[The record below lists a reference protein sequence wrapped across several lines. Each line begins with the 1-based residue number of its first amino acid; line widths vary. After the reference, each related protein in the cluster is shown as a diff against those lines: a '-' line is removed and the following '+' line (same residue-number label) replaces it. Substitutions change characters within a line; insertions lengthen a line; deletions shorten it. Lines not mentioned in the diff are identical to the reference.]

1 MKDFLNKLAE
11 NIILISS
18 NDKIIFANNSFVNN
32 MGYKENEVDLNVIN
46 SITKIKN
53 NEIYIYYNNEILRT
67 GICEWS
73 KVKWFGE
80 DVKAVVVVKWKNQ
93 NSDSYNIEIL
103 EKLLDQMDRWICIKN
118 RDNQYV
124 YVNQACADFYKTTK
138 EKAQLIL
145 NSQLLDDTMTEYMV
159 KEDDYVIESKN
170 KCIYE
175 VNKEIEDFK
184 LWYEINKFPIL
195 DEKGEVQYIGS
206 TLENITLDK
215 NVQYKILDNLNMID
229 GYENDGNFKMNI
241 VDESIFESFKKLFE
255 KFLKT
260 NNFNIWI
267 YDISKKVIKSVFQ
280 PALFVEE
287 MINEEYIPI
296 EQAYIDK
303 YFNGTYNKVFEITN
317 EEVGGL
323 GEKRSLYIVNYPII
337 NQGEFKGIMTMSF
350 NEYPTSEVVKNDFI
364 KTLCSQIGFIIKY
377 IELSK
382 RIDEELRFRS
392 ELEEELEAFLEVSAD
407 YVVKV
412 NATGTKEVSNGC
424 FDVLGWTREEYLSM
438 KPEDLIHPDDLSR
451 TLELIKKQC
460 ETTEKLEWK
469 NRLKCA
475 DGSYKWLSWRNRNF
489 IDSKGYIFSS
499 AKDITLE
506 KELELKEKQ
515 IEKAKHLEEI
525 RNEFFANI
533 SHEFKTPINMI
544 MTTSQLMQQHLHT
557 YDVNNNAKNEIVR
570 YVNIFRQNG
579 YRLLKLVNNLIDI
592 TKIDSGFYK
601 IKPININIIE
611 IIEDIVLSVVEYC
624 EGNNVQLIFDT
635 EVEEEFIACDPD
647 QVERI
652 ILNLLSNAIKYTPK
666 NGEIRV
672 NIHLEEEYV
681 VVKVKDTGIGIPK
694 ERLDLIFER
703 FVQGGATLTRACEGS
718 GIGLSLVKGLVQ
730 MHDGNISVSSEE
742 GIGSTFE
749 IRLPRKLK
757 DSLSLNEQLQG
768 EIKQSKVEKCSIEFA
783 DIYNL

>member
-1 MKDFLNKLAE
+1 MKEFFNKLTD

-18 NDKIIFANNSFVNN
+18 NDKIIFANNSFVRN
-32 MGYKENEVDLNVIN
+32 MEYKEKEVDLNVIN
-46 SITKIKN
+46 SIAKIEN
-53 NEIYIYYNNEILRT
+53 NEIYICYNNKILKSGT
-67 GICEWS
+67 CEWS
-73 KVKWFGE
+73 KVKWYGE
-80 DVKAVVVVKWKNQ
+80 DAKVGIVKWKSQ
-93 NSDSYNIEIL
+93 TRDSYNLETL

-118 RDNQYV
+118 RDNEYV
-124 YVNQACADFYKTTK
+124 YVNQTCADFYKTNK
-138 EKAQLIL
+138 EKAKSIL
-145 NSQLLDDTMTEYMV
+145 NSQLLDGPIAEYMA
-159 KEDDYVIESKN
+159 KEDEYVIERKN
-170 KCIYE
+170 RCAYE
-175 VNKEIEDFK
+175 LDKEVEDFK
-184 LWYEINKFPIL
+184 LCYKINKFPIL
-195 DEKGEVQYIGS
+195 DEKGKVQYIGS
-206 TLENITLDK
+206 TLENISLNK

-229 GYENDGNFKMNI
+229 GNEDDGNLKLNI

-267 YDISKKVIKSVFQ
+267 YDISKKAIKPIFKPV
-280 PALFVEE
+280 LFIKQ
-287 MINEEYIPI
+287 MINMEYVPI
-296 EQAYIDK
+296 EQNYIDK
-303 YFNGTYNKVFEITN
+303 YVNGTYNRVFKLTN
-317 EEVGGL
+317 EDVVILEGNQSYYV
-323 GEKRSLYIVNYPII
+323 VNYPII
-337 NQGEFKGIMTMSF
+337 NQGEFRGVMTMSF

-382 RIDEELRFRS
+382 RIDEELKGRN

-407 YVVKV
+407 FVVKL
-412 NATGTKEVSNGC
+412 NATGMKDVSNGC
-424 FDVLGWTREEYLSM
+424 FDVLGWTREEWLSM
-438 KPEDLIHPDDLSR
+438 QFDEIIHPDDLSR
-451 TLELIKKQC
+451 TLELINKQC

-475 DGSYKWLSWRNRNF
+475 DGTYKWLSWRNRNF

-499 AKDITLE
+499 VKDITLE

-515 IEKAKHLEEI
+515 IEKAKQLEEI

-544 MTTSQLMQQHLHT
+544 MTTSQLMQKHLHT
-557 YDVNNNAKNEIVR
+557 YDVNNNAKNEITR

-624 EGNNVQLIFDT
+624 EGNNIELIFDT
-635 EVEEEFIACDPD
+635 EVEEEIIACDPD

-672 NIHLEEEYV
+672 NINLEDKYV

-694 ERLDLIFER
+694 ERLDMIFER
-703 FVQGGATLTRACEGS
+703 FAQGETTLTRNCEGS

-730 MHDGNISVSSEE
+730 MHEGNICVSSEE
-742 GIGSTFE
+742 GIGSIFE
-749 IRLPRKLK
+749 VRLPRKLV
-757 DSLSLNEQLQG
+757 DSLSLNQELQG